1 MEMLKP
7 IPPEDRV
14 AKPCDICGNPRPFH
28 KRNASG
34 VPGWNSCTLHKAA
47 PELLEA
53 VEQSYVILGGI
64 SNQWT
69 GRHTIHGQS
78 VLVNLRD
85 AICAAT
91 GREAQEVQDDY
102 CNRAAIAKA
111 RLK

>member
-1 MEMLKP
+1 MDALEAERDRLKA
-7 IPPEDRV
+7 V
-14 AKPCDICGNPRPFH
+14 
-28 KRNASG
+28 NA
-34 VPGWNSCTLHKAA
+34 
-47 PELLEA
+47 ELLEA

-102 CNRAAIAKA
+102 CNRAALAKA
-111 RLK
+111 RGQ